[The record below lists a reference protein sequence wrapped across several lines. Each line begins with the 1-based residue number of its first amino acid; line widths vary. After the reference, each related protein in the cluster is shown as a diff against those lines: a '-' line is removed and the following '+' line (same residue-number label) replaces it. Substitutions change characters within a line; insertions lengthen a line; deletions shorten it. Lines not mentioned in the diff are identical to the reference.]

1 MKIIK
6 MVWGLLLAML
16 LTACGGGGGSS
27 GVNPNQ
33 ANLLTNAPSSLTLP
47 LGTERSY
54 TLSGG
59 LAPYTVASS
68 NTDVVVVTQASGLFK
83 LSAVKVGV
91 AQVRLQDAQGQAITL
106 TVTVPQDLASTLTI
120 QAPDSVVLRIGL
132 AQSYQIT
139 GGQGAY
145 SVASSDVGVLRAT
158 VEANGMLNLVAVS
171 SGNASVRVYDQGG
184 NATVLS
190 AQVIPVAELAVQA
203 PASVRVATGVT
214 QTYQILGGVPLY
226 NATSSDTSV
235 VRASVDFGNTLMLV
249 GVAPGNAVVRVA
261 DSAGKVVQLSV
272 SGGTV
277 LPLSV
282 VSPASLQM
290 VVGTAQAYKIT
301 GGYPPYQTSVG
312 NAAVLSASVQNSDTL
327 QLNAIKS
334 GTAEVVLVDTQGNSV
349 TRSVAVSSESS
360 VNNTALFTT
369 SPTAITL
376 KAGQTSTMFQIN
388 GGTSPYTVV
397 SSNTNVATAS
407 HSGNTFSVQGI
418 AEGTAQVLVTDGVG
432 NAVTVAVT
440 VPKAD
445 NTVVGEPAASV
456 EVLASG
462 NTLQSAGGELDI
474 TAYVKDRFNATLADR
489 AVSFAASDGLI
500 IQALSATTDS
510 AGAVK
515 AKLRVGTDKSNRAVT
530 VTVRSGTAS
539 GFVSLDVVGTKVSVS
554 GEGTVKLG
562 ASATYAVRVVDSSGN
577 GIANVPVSLT
587 SSLGNTLTPA
597 TTNTNSLGLANV
609 NYTATKAGT
618 DTLTASYLGT
628 TGAQTVSISAVDLSF
643 VSPASNSTVNIG
655 VLQPVTVQF
664 LSNGVGVA
672 GATVTFSTT
681 RGTVNPANPTD
692 TTPSTATAVTG
703 ADGKA
708 TVNIASTTAGSATVL
723 AQLVGGG
730 QATLPVNFVAVN
742 PAKLVLQANPGAIPP
757 NTGGS
762 TTHQSTL
769 EATVRDAN
777 GNPVAKQQVNFN
789 IVEDVSGGTLSA
801 ASVLTD
807 SDGKAKVQYI
817 AGANSTANDGVRI
830 TATAATNS
838 LANDQVRLTVNGQA
852 LFINIGMGNEMS
864 NLDSTT
870 YSKPLS
876 IYVTDATGNPV
887 GNQQVTVSVFP
898 TGYYIGWL
906 IPVLDK
912 DGNFKE
918 WTIDSA
924 TVSDICLNN
933 DVNKNGIVDGLE
945 VAPLRPGNVVA
956 ATPGLLTTDGTGRA
970 TFSLQYGEQYAWWVD
985 IEVVARASVAGT
997 ETRTTLPISLLP
1009 MLIDDIKSQATPAN
1023 KQSPF
1028 NSKPIDDKTV
1038 GKQSCPI

>member
-1 MKIIK
+1 MNIVKL
-6 MVWGLLLAML
+6 VWGLLLAML

-27 GVNPNQ
+27 GINPNQ
-33 ANLLTNAPSSLTLP
+33 PNLLTNAPSNLTLP

-68 NTDVVVVTQASGLFK
+68 GADVVSVLQTSGTFK
-83 LSAVKVGV
+83 LSALKTGV

-106 TVTVPQDLASTLTI
+106 TVTVTKDATPSLTV

-145 SVASSDVGVLRAT
+145 AAASSDAGVLRAT

-171 SGNASVRVYDQGG
+171 SGNASVRVYDQSG
-184 NATVLS
+184 NVTVLS

-203 PASVRVATGVT
+203 PTSVRVAAGVT

-235 VRASVDFGNTLMLV
+235 VGASVSFGNTLTLV
-249 GVAPGNAVVRVA
+249 GAGPGNAVVRVA

-282 VSPASLQM
+282 VSPTSLQL

-301 GGYPPYQTSVG
+301 GGYPPYQASVG

-327 QLNAIKS
+327 QLNALKS
-334 GTAEVVLVDTQGNSV
+334 GTTEVVLVDTQGNSV
-349 TRSVAVSSESS
+349 TRSVAISSNSS
-360 VNNTALFTT
+360 GNNTALFTT
-369 SPTAITL
+369 SPSAITL
-376 KAGQTSTMFQIN
+376 KASQTSTTFQIS
-388 GGTSPYTVV
+388 GGSDPYTVV

-407 HSGNTFSVQGI
+407 RNGSTFTVQGI
-418 AEGTAQVLVTDGVG
+418 AEGVAQVLVTDSVG

-500 IQALSATTDS
+500 IQALSGTTDS

-515 AKLRVGTDKSNRAVT
+515 AKLRVGADKSNRAVT

-539 GFVSLDVVGTKVSVS
+539 GFVNLDVVGTKVSVS

-587 SSLGNTLTPA
+587 SSLGNTLTPVTA
-597 TTNTNSLGLANV
+597 NTNSLGLVNV

-618 DTLTASYLGT
+618 DTLTASYSGT
-628 TGAQTVSISAVDLSF
+628 IGTQTVSISAVDLSF
-643 VSPASNSTVNIG
+643 VSPASNTTVNIDAA
-655 VLQPVTVQF
+655 QSVTVRF
-664 LSNGVGVA
+664 LNNGVGVA
-672 GATVTFSTT
+672 GQTVTFSTT
-681 RGTVNPANPTD
+681 RGTVVP
-692 TTPSTATAVTG
+692 ATAVTNAAG
-703 ADGKA
+703 DV
-708 TVNIASTTAGSATVL
+708 TVSISSSTAGAATVL
-723 AQLVGGG
+723 AQLSGGG
-730 QATLPVNFVAVN
+730 QATLPVNFVAVT
-742 PAKLVLQANPGAIPP
+742 PASLVLQANPGAIPP
-757 NTGGS
+757 NTGG
-762 TTHQSTL
+762 TTAHQSTL
-769 EATVRDAN
+769 EATVRDAKN
-777 GNPVAKQQVNFN
+777 NPVANQQVNFN
-789 IVEDVSGGTLSA
+789 IVADVSGGSLSA

-807 SDGKAKVQYI
+807 LDGKAKVQYI
-817 AGANSTANDGVRI
+817 AGANSTANDGVLVR
-830 TATAATNS
+830 ATVAGSSVTNT
-838 LANDQVRLTVNGQA
+838 VKLTVNGQA
-852 LFINIGMGNEMS
+852 LFINIGMGNTMS
-864 NLDSTT
+864 NLDATT

-887 GNQQVTVSVFP
+887 GNQQVAVSVVP
-898 TGYYIGWL
+898 VGYSKGYL
-906 IPVLDK
+906 KELLDK

-918 WTIDSA
+918 WTIDTITA
-924 TVSDICLNN
+924 ICPNTDI
-933 DVNKNGIVDGLE
+933 DQNGIVDVGE
-945 VAPLRPGNVVA
+945 STPVRPGNVVV

-985 IEVVARASVAGT
+985 VNVVARASVSGT
-997 ETRTTLPISLLP
+997 ETRSTLPISPLP
-1009 MLIDDIKSQATPAN
+1009 MLIDDVKLQAAPAN
-1023 KQSPF
+1023 RHSPF
-1028 NSKPIDDKTV
+1028 GT
-1038 GKQSCPI
+1038 GTSCP

>member
-1 MKIIK
+1 MNIVKL
-6 MVWGLLLAML
+6 VWGLLLAML

-27 GVNPNQ
+27 GINPNQ
-33 ANLLTNAPSSLTLP
+33 PNLLTNAPSNLTLP

-68 NTDVVVVTQASGLFK
+68 SADVVSVLQASGTFK
-83 LSAVKVGV
+83 LSALKAGV

-106 TVTVPQDLASTLTI
+106 TVTVTKDATPSLTV

-145 SVASSDVGVLRAT
+145 GVASSDAGVLRAT

-171 SGNASVRVYDQGG
+171 SGNASVRVYDQSG
-184 NATVLS
+184 NVTVLS

-203 PASVRVATGVT
+203 PASVRVAAGVT

-235 VRASVDFGNTLMLV
+235 VRASVDFGNTLTLA
-249 GVAPGNAVVRVA
+249 GAGPGNAVVRVA
-261 DSAGKVVQLSV
+261 DSAGKIVQLSV

-282 VSPASLQM
+282 VSPTSLQL

-301 GGYPPYQTSVG
+301 GGYPPYQASVG

-327 QLNAIKS
+327 QLNALKS
-334 GTAEVVLVDTQGNSV
+334 GTTDVVLVDTQGNSV
-349 TRSVAVSSESS
+349 TRSVAISSNSS
-360 VNNTALFTT
+360 GNNTALFTT
-369 SPTAITL
+369 SPSAITL
-376 KAGQTSTMFQIN
+376 KSGQTSTTFQIS
-388 GGTSPYTVV
+388 GGSDPYTVV
-397 SSNTNVATAS
+397 SSNTNVVTAS
-407 HSGNTFSVQGI
+407 RNGSTFTVQGI
-418 AEGTAQVLVTDGVG
+418 AEGVAQVLVTDSVG

-500 IQALSATTDS
+500 IQALSGTTDS

-515 AKLRVGTDKSNRAVT
+515 AKLRVGADKSNRAVT

-539 GFVSLDVVGTKVSVS
+539 GFVNLDVVGTKVSVS

-597 TTNTNSLGLANV
+597 TANTNSLGLVNV

-618 DTLTASYLGT
+618 DTLTASYSGT
-628 TGAQTVSISAVDLSF
+628 IGTQTVSISAVDLSF
-643 VSPASNSTVNIG
+643 VSPASNTTVNIG
-655 VLQPVTVQF
+655 ASQSVTVRF
-664 LSNGVGVA
+664 LNNGVGVA
-672 GATVTFSTT
+672 GQTVIFSTT
-681 RGTVNPANPTD
+681 RGTVVP
-692 TTPSTATAVTG
+692 ATAVTNAAG
-703 ADGKA
+703 DV
-708 TVNIASTTAGSATVL
+708 TVSISSSTAGSATVL
-723 AQLVGGG
+723 AQLSGGG
-730 QATLPVNFVAVN
+730 QATLPVNFVAVT
-742 PAKLVLQANPGAIPP
+742 PASLVLQANPGAIAP
-757 NTGGS
+757 NTGGA

-777 GNPVAKQQVNFN
+777 NNPVANQQVNFN
-789 IVEDVSGGTLSA
+789 IVQDVSGGTLSA

-807 SDGKAKVQYI
+807 LDGKAKVQYI
-817 AGANSTANDGVRI
+817 AGANSTANDGVRV
-830 TATAATNS
+830 TATAASNTSVTNE
-838 LANDQVRLTVNGQA
+838 VRLTVNGQA

-870 YSKPLS
+870 YNKPLS

-887 GNQQVTVSVFP
+887 GNQQVTVSVSP
-898 TGYYIGWL
+898 SGYRRGNL
-906 IPVLDK
+906 MAVLDK

-918 WTIDSA
+918 WAVDTTTLSA
-924 TVSDICLNN
+924 VCLNN
-933 DVNKNGIVDGLE
+933 DQNKNGIVDGLE
-945 VAPLRPGNVVA
+945 TNPLRPGNVVVA
-956 ATPGLLTTDGTGRA
+956 APGLLTTDGTGRA
-970 TFSLQYGEQYAWWVD
+970 TFSLQYGEQYAWWVNVD
-985 IEVVARASVAGT
+985 VIARATVAGT
-997 ETRTTLPISLLP
+997 ETRAILPISPLP
-1009 MLIDDIKSQATPAN
+1009 MLIDDVKSQAAPAN
-1023 KQSPF
+1023 LSSPF
-1028 NSKPIDDKTV
+1028 NDPSVV
-1038 GKQSCPI
+1038 GLQSCPPYP

>member
-1 MKIIK
+1 MNIIK
-6 MVWGLLLAML
+6 LAWGLLLAML

-27 GVNPNQ
+27 GINPNQ
-33 ANLLTNAPSSLTLP
+33 PNLLTNAPSNLTLP

-68 NTDVVVVTQASGLFK
+68 GADVVSVLQTSETFK
-83 LSAVKVGV
+83 LSALKTGM

-106 TVTVPQDLASTLTI
+106 TVTVTKDATPSLTV

-145 SVASSDVGVLRAT
+145 AAASSDAGVLRAT

-171 SGNASVRVYDQGG
+171 SGNASVRVYDQSG
-184 NATVLS
+184 NVTVLS

-203 PASVRVATGVT
+203 PTSVRVAAGVT

-235 VRASVDFGNTLMLV
+235 VRASVDFGNTLTLV
-249 GVAPGNAVVRVA
+249 GAGPGNAVVRVA

-282 VSPASLQM
+282 VSPTSLQL

-301 GGYPPYQTSVG
+301 GGYPPYQASVG

-327 QLNAIKS
+327 QLNALKS
-334 GTAEVVLVDTQGNSV
+334 GTTEVVLVDTQGNSV
-349 TRSVAVSSESS
+349 TRSVAISSNSS
-360 VNNTALFTT
+360 GNNTALFTT
-369 SPTAITL
+369 SPSAITL
-376 KAGQTSTMFQIN
+376 KASQTSTTFQIS
-388 GGTSPYTVV
+388 GGSDPYTVV

-407 HSGNTFSVQGI
+407 RNGSTFTVQGI
-418 AEGTAQVLVTDGVG
+418 AEGVAQVLVTDSVG

-500 IQALSATTDS
+500 IQALSGTTDS

-515 AKLRVGTDKSNRAVT
+515 AKLRVGADKSNRAVT

-539 GFVSLDVVGTKVSVS
+539 GFVNLDVVGTKVSVS

-587 SSLGNTLTPA
+587 SSLGNTLTPVTA
-597 TTNTNSLGLANV
+597 NTNSLGLVNV

-618 DTLTASYLGT
+618 DTLTASYSGT
-628 TGAQTVSISAVDLSF
+628 IGTQTVSISAVDLSF
-643 VSPASNSTVNIG
+643 VSPASNTTVNIDAA
-655 VLQPVTVQF
+655 QSVTVRF
-664 LSNGVGVA
+664 LNNGVGVA
-672 GATVTFSTT
+672 GQTVTFSTT
-681 RGTVNPANPTD
+681 RGTVVP
-692 TTPSTATAVTG
+692 ATAVTNAAG
-703 ADGKA
+703 DV
-708 TVNIASTTAGSATVL
+708 TVSISSSTAGAATVL
-723 AQLVGGG
+723 AQLSGGG
-730 QATLPVNFVAVN
+730 QATLPVNFVAVA
-742 PAKLVLQANPGAIPP
+742 PASLVLQANPGAIPP
-757 NTGGS
+757 NTGG
-762 TTHQSTL
+762 TTAHQSTL
-769 EATVRDAN
+769 EATVRDAKN
-777 GNPVAKQQVNFN
+777 NPVANQQVNFN
-789 IVEDVSGGTLSA
+789 IVADVSGGSLSA

-807 SDGKAKVQYI
+807 LDGKAKVQYI
-817 AGANSTANDGVRI
+817 AGANSTANDGVLVR
-830 TATAATNS
+830 ATVAGSSVTNT
-838 LANDQVRLTVNGQA
+838 VKLTVNGQA
-852 LFINIGMGNEMS
+852 LFINIGMGNTMS
-864 NLDSTT
+864 NLDATT

-887 GNQQVTVSVFP
+887 GNQQVAVSVVP
-898 TGYYIGWL
+898 AGYSKGYL
-906 IPVLDK
+906 KELPDK

-918 WTIDSA
+918 WAIDTITA
-924 TVSDICLNN
+924 TCPNTDI
-933 DVNKNGIVDGLE
+933 DQNGIVDVGE
-945 VAPLRPGNVVA
+945 STPVRPGNVVV

-985 IEVVARASVAGT
+985 VNVVARASVSGT
-997 ETRTTLPISLLP
+997 ETRSTLPISPLP
-1009 MLIDDIKSQATPAN
+1009 MLIDDVKLQAAPAN
-1023 KQSPF
+1023 RHSPF
-1028 NSKPIDDKTV
+1028 GT
-1038 GKQSCPI
+1038 GTSCP

>member
-1 MKIIK
+1 MNIVKL
-6 MVWGLLLAML
+6 VWGLLLAML

-27 GVNPNQ
+27 GINPNQ
-33 ANLLTNAPSSLTLP
+33 PNLLTNAPSNLTLP

-68 NTDVVVVTQASGLFK
+68 SADVVSVLQASGTFK
-83 LSAVKVGV
+83 LSALKAGV

-106 TVTVPQDLASTLTI
+106 TVTVTKDATPILTV

-145 SVASSDVGVLRAT
+145 GVASSDAGVLRAT

-171 SGNASVRVYDQGG
+171 SGNASVRVYDQSG
-184 NATVLS
+184 NVTVLS

-203 PASVRVATGVT
+203 PTSVRVAAGVT

-235 VRASVDFGNTLMLV
+235 VRASVDFGNTLTLV
-249 GVAPGNAVVRVA
+249 GAGPGNAVVRIA
-261 DSAGKVVQLSV
+261 DSAGKVVQLSI

-282 VSPASLQM
+282 VSPTSLQL

-301 GGYPPYQTSVG
+301 GGYPPYQASVG

-327 QLNAIKS
+327 QLNALKS
-334 GTAEVVLVDTQGNSV
+334 GTTEVVLVDTQGNSV
-349 TRSVAVSSESS
+349 TRSVAISSNSS
-360 VNNTALFTT
+360 GNNTALFTT
-369 SPTAITL
+369 SPSAITL
-376 KAGQTSTMFQIN
+376 KASQTSTTFQIS
-388 GGTSPYTVV
+388 GGSDPYTVV

-407 HSGNTFSVQGI
+407 RNGSTFTVQGI
-418 AEGTAQVLVTDGVG
+418 AEGVAQVLVTDSVG

-500 IQALSATTDS
+500 IQALSGTTDS

-515 AKLRVGTDKSNRAVT
+515 AKLRVGADKSNRAVT

-539 GFVSLDVVGTKVSVS
+539 GFVNLDVVGTKVSVS

-597 TTNTNSLGLANV
+597 TANTNSLGLVNV

-618 DTLTASYLGT
+618 DTLTASYSGT
-628 TGAQTVSISAVDLSF
+628 IGTQTVSISAVDLSF
-643 VSPASNSTVNIG
+643 VSPASNTTVNIDAA
-655 VLQPVTVQF
+655 QSVTVRF
-664 LSNGVGVA
+664 LNNGVGVA
-672 GATVTFSTT
+672 GQTVTFSTT
-681 RGTVNPANPTD
+681 RGTVVP
-692 TTPSTATAVTG
+692 ATAVTNAAG
-703 ADGKA
+703 DV
-708 TVNIASTTAGSATVL
+708 TVSISSSTAGSATVL
-723 AQLVGGG
+723 AQLSGGG
-730 QATLPVNFVAVN
+730 QATLPVNFVAVT
-742 PAKLVLQANPGAIPP
+742 PASLVLQANPGAIAP
-757 NTGGS
+757 NTGGA

-777 GNPVAKQQVNFN
+777 NNPVANQQVNFN
-789 IVEDVSGGTLSA
+789 IVQDVSGGTLSA

-807 SDGKAKVQYI
+807 LDGKAKVQYI
-817 AGANSTANDGVRI
+817 AGASSTANDGVRV
-830 TATAATNS
+830 TATAASNTSVTNE
-838 LANDQVRLTVNGQA
+838 VRLTVNGQA

-870 YSKPLS
+870 YNKPLS

-887 GNQQVTVSVFP
+887 GNQQVTVSVSP
-898 TGYYIGWL
+898 SGYHRGNL
-906 IPVLDK
+906 MAVLDK

-918 WTIDSA
+918 WAVDTTTLSA
-924 TVSDICLNN
+924 VCLNN
-933 DVNKNGIVDGLE
+933 DQNKNGIVDGLE
-945 VAPLRPGNVVA
+945 TNPLRPGNVVVA
-956 ATPGLLTTDGTGRA
+956 APGLLTTDGTGRA
-970 TFSLQYGEQYAWWVD
+970 TFSLQYGEQYAWWVNVD
-985 IEVVARASVAGT
+985 VIARATVAGT
-997 ETRTTLPISLLP
+997 ETRAILPISPLP
-1009 MLIDDIKSQATPAN
+1009 MLIDDVKSQAAPAN
-1023 KQSPF
+1023 LSSPF
-1028 NSKPIDDKTV
+1028 NDPSVV
-1038 GKQSCPI
+1038 GLQSCPPYP

>member
-1 MKIIK
+1 MNIIK
-6 MVWGLLLAML
+6 LVWGLLLAML

-27 GVNPNQ
+27 GINPNQ
-33 ANLLTNAPSSLTLP
+33 PNLLTNAPSNLTLP

-68 NTDVVVVTQASGLFK
+68 GADVVSVLQTSGTFK
-83 LSAVKVGV
+83 LSALKAGV

-106 TVTVPQDLASTLTI
+106 TVTVTKDATPILTV

-145 SVASSDVGVLRAT
+145 GVASSDADVLRAT

-171 SGNASVRVYDQGG
+171 SGNASVRVYDQSG
-184 NATVLS
+184 NVTVLS

-203 PASVRVATGVT
+203 PASVRVAAGVT

-235 VRASVDFGNTLMLV
+235 VRASVNFGNTLTLV
-249 GVAPGNAVVRVA
+249 GTGPGNAVVRVA

-282 VSPASLQM
+282 VSPTSLQL

-301 GGYPPYQTSVG
+301 GGYPPYQASVG

-327 QLNAIKS
+327 QLNALKS
-334 GTAEVVLVDTQGNSV
+334 GTTEVVLVDTQGNSV
-349 TRSVAVSSESS
+349 TRSVAISSNSS
-360 VNNTALFTT
+360 GNNTALFTT
-369 SPTAITL
+369 SPSAITL
-376 KAGQTSTMFQIN
+376 KASQASTTFQIS
-388 GGTSPYTVV
+388 GGSDPYTVV

-407 HSGNTFSVQGI
+407 RNGSTFTVQGI
-418 AEGTAQVLVTDGVG
+418 AEGVAQVLVTDSVG

-500 IQALSATTDS
+500 IQALSGTTDS

-515 AKLRVGTDKSNRAVT
+515 AKLRVGADKSNRAVT

-539 GFVSLDVVGTKVSVS
+539 GFVNLDVVGTKVSVS

-597 TTNTNSLGLANV
+597 TANTNSLGLVNV

-618 DTLTASYLGT
+618 DTLTASYSGT
-628 TGAQTVSISAVDLSF
+628 IGTQTVSISAVDLSF
-643 VSPASNSTVNIG
+643 VSPASNTTVNIG
-655 VLQPVTVQF
+655 ASQSVTVRF
-664 LSNGVGVA
+664 LNNGVGVA
-672 GATVTFSTT
+672 GQTVIFSTT
-681 RGTVNPANPTD
+681 RGTVVP
-692 TTPSTATAVTG
+692 ATAVTNAAG
-703 ADGKA
+703 DV
-708 TVNIASTTAGSATVL
+708 TVSISSSTAGSATVL
-723 AQLVGGG
+723 AQLSGGG
-730 QATLPVNFVAVN
+730 QATLPVNFVAVT
-742 PAKLVLQANPGAIPP
+742 PASLVLQANPGAIAP
-757 NTGGS
+757 NTGGA

-777 GNPVAKQQVNFN
+777 NNPVANQQVNFN
-789 IVEDVSGGTLSA
+789 IVQDVSGGTLSA

-807 SDGKAKVQYI
+807 LDGKAKVQYI
-817 AGANSTANDGVRI
+817 AGANSTANDGVRV
-830 TATAATNS
+830 TATAASNTSVTNE
-838 LANDQVRLTVNGQA
+838 VRLTVNGQA

-870 YSKPLS
+870 YNKPLS

-887 GNQQVTVSVFP
+887 GNQQVTVSVSP
-898 TGYYIGWL
+898 SGYRRGNL
-906 IPVLDK
+906 MAVLDK

-918 WTIDSA
+918 WAVDTTTLSA
-924 TVSDICLNN
+924 VCLNN
-933 DVNKNGIVDGLE
+933 DQNKNGIVDGLE
-945 VAPLRPGNVVA
+945 TNPLRPGNVVVA
-956 ATPGLLTTDGTGRA
+956 APGLLTTDGTGRA
-970 TFSLQYGEQYAWWVD
+970 TFSLQYGEQYAWWVNVD
-985 IEVVARASVAGT
+985 VIARATVAGT
-997 ETRTTLPISLLP
+997 ETRAILPISPLP
-1009 MLIDDIKSQATPAN
+1009 MLIDDVKSQAAPAN
-1023 KQSPF
+1023 LSSPF
-1028 NSKPIDDKTV
+1028 NDPSVV
-1038 GKQSCPI
+1038 GLQSCPPYP

>member
-1 MKIIK
+1 MNIIK

-59 LAPYTVASS
+59 LAPYTVVSS
-68 NTDVVVVTQASGLFK
+68 NADVVSATQASGLFK

-106 TVTVPQDLASTLTI
+106 TVTVPQDPASTLTI

-145 SVASSDVGVLRAT
+145 SVASSDAGVLRAT

-235 VRASVDFGNTLMLV
+235 VRASVDFGNTLTLV
-249 GVAPGNAVVRVA
+249 GAGPGNAVVRVA
-261 DSAGKVVQLSV
+261 DSAGKVVQLSI

-282 VSPASLQM
+282 VSPTSLQL

-301 GGYPPYQTSVG
+301 GGYPPYQASVG

-327 QLNAIKS
+327 QLNALKS
-334 GTAEVVLVDTQGNSV
+334 GTTEVVLVDTQGNSV
-349 TRSVAVSSESS
+349 TRSVAISSNSS
-360 VNNTALFTT
+360 GNNTALFTT
-369 SPTAITL
+369 SPSAITL
-376 KAGQTSTMFQIN
+376 KAGQTSTTFQIS
-388 GGTSPYTVV
+388 GGSDPYTVV

-407 HSGNTFSVQGI
+407 RNGSTFTVQGI
-418 AEGTAQVLVTDGVG
+418 AEGVAQVLVTDSVG

-597 TTNTNSLGLANV
+597 TANTNSLGLVNV

-618 DTLTASYLGT
+618 DTLTASYSGT
-628 TGAQTVSISAVDLSF
+628 IGTQTVSISAVDLSF
-643 VSPASNSTVNIG
+643 VSPASNTTVNIDAA
-655 VLQPVTVQF
+655 QSVTVRF
-664 LSNGVGVA
+664 LNNGVGVA
-672 GATVTFSTT
+672 GQTVTFSTT
-681 RGTVNPANPTD
+681 RGTVVP
-692 TTPSTATAVTG
+692 ATAVTNAAG
-703 ADGKA
+703 DV
-708 TVNIASTTAGSATVL
+708 TVSISSSTAGAATVL
-723 AQLVGGG
+723 AQLSGGG
-730 QATLPVNFVAVN
+730 QATLPVNFVAVT
-742 PAKLVLQANPGAIPP
+742 PASLVLQANPGAIPP
-757 NTGGS
+757 NTGG
-762 TTHQSTL
+762 TTAHQSTL
-769 EATVRDAN
+769 EATVRDAKN
-777 GNPVAKQQVNFN
+777 NPVANQQVNFN
-789 IVEDVSGGTLSA
+789 IVADVSGGSLSA

-807 SDGKAKVQYI
+807 LDGKAKVQYI
-817 AGANSTANDGVRI
+817 AGANSTANDGVLVR
-830 TATAATNS
+830 ATVAGSSVTNT
-838 LANDQVRLTVNGQA
+838 VKLTVNGQA
-852 LFINIGMGNEMS
+852 LFINIGMGNTMS
-864 NLDSTT
+864 NLDATT

-887 GNQQVTVSVFP
+887 GNQQVAVSVVP
-898 TGYYIGWL
+898 VGYSKGYL
-906 IPVLDK
+906 KELLDK

-918 WTIDSA
+918 WTIDTITA
-924 TVSDICLNN
+924 ICPNTDI
-933 DVNKNGIVDGLE
+933 DQNGIVDVGE
-945 VAPLRPGNVVA
+945 STPVRPGNVVV

-985 IEVVARASVAGT
+985 VNVVARASVSGT
-997 ETRTTLPISLLP
+997 ETRSTLPISPLP
-1009 MLIDDIKSQATPAN
+1009 MLIDDVKLQAAPAN
-1023 KQSPF
+1023 RHSPF
-1028 NSKPIDDKTV
+1028 GT
-1038 GKQSCPI
+1038 GTSCP

>member
-1 MKIIK
+1 MNIIK
-6 MVWGLLLAML
+6 LVWGLLLAML

-27 GVNPNQ
+27 GINPNQ
-33 ANLLTNAPSSLTLP
+33 PNLLTNAPSNLTLP

-68 NTDVVVVTQASGLFK
+68 GADVVSVLQTSGTFK
-83 LSAVKVGV
+83 LSALKTGV

-106 TVTVPQDLASTLTI
+106 TVTVTKDATPSLTV

-145 SVASSDVGVLRAT
+145 AAASSDAGVLRAT

-171 SGNASVRVYDQGG
+171 SGNASVRVYDQSG
-184 NATVLS
+184 NVTVLS

-203 PASVRVATGVT
+203 PTSVRVAAGVT
-214 QTYQILGGVPLY
+214 QTYQILGGVPIY

-235 VRASVDFGNTLMLV
+235 VRASVDFGNTLTLA
-249 GVAPGNAVVRVA
+249 GAGPGNAVVRVA
-261 DSAGKVVQLSV
+261 DSAGKVVQLSI

-282 VSPASLQM
+282 VSPTSLQL

-301 GGYPPYQTSVG
+301 GGYPPYQASVG

-327 QLNAIKS
+327 QLNALKS
-334 GTAEVVLVDTQGNSV
+334 GTTEVVLVDTQGNSV
-349 TRSVAVSSESS
+349 TRSVAISSNSS
-360 VNNTALFTT
+360 GNNTALFTT
-369 SPTAITL
+369 SPSAITL
-376 KAGQTSTMFQIN
+376 KASQTSTTFQIS
-388 GGTSPYTVV
+388 GGSDPYTVV

-407 HSGNTFSVQGI
+407 RNGSTFTVQGI
-418 AEGTAQVLVTDGVG
+418 AEGVAQVLVTDSVG

-500 IQALSATTDS
+500 IQALSGTTDS

-515 AKLRVGTDKSNRAVT
+515 AKLRVGADKSNRAVT

-539 GFVSLDVVGTKVSVS
+539 GFVNLDVVGTKVSVS

-597 TTNTNSLGLANV
+597 TANTNSLGLVNV

-618 DTLTASYLGT
+618 DTLTASYSGT
-628 TGAQTVSISAVDLSF
+628 IGTQTVSISAVDLSF
-643 VSPASNSTVNIG
+643 VSPASNTTVNIG
-655 VLQPVTVQF
+655 ASQSVTVRF
-664 LSNGVGVA
+664 LNNGVGVA
-672 GATVTFSTT
+672 GQTVTFSTT
-681 RGTVNPANPTD
+681 RGTVVP
-692 TTPSTATAVTG
+692 ATAVTNAAG
-703 ADGKA
+703 DV
-708 TVNIASTTAGSATVL
+708 TVSISSSTAGAATVL
-723 AQLVGGG
+723 AQLSGGG
-730 QATLPVNFVAVN
+730 QATLPVNFVAVT
-742 PAKLVLQANPGAIPP
+742 PASLVLQANPGAIPP
-757 NTGGS
+757 NTGG
-762 TTHQSTL
+762 TTAHQSTL
-769 EATVRDAN
+769 EATVRDAKN
-777 GNPVAKQQVNFN
+777 NPVANQQVNFN
-789 IVEDVSGGTLSA
+789 IVADVSGGSLSA

-807 SDGKAKVQYI
+807 LDGKAKVQYI
-817 AGANSTANDGVRI
+817 AGANSTANDGVLVR
-830 TATAATNS
+830 ATVAGSSVTNT
-838 LANDQVRLTVNGQA
+838 VKLTVNGQA
-852 LFINIGMGNEMS
+852 LFINIGMGNTMS
-864 NLDSTT
+864 NLDATT

-887 GNQQVTVSVFP
+887 GNQQVAVSVVP
-898 TGYYIGWL
+898 VGYSKGYL
-906 IPVLDK
+906 KELLDK

-918 WTIDSA
+918 WTIDTITA
-924 TVSDICLNN
+924 ICPNTDI
-933 DVNKNGIVDGLE
+933 DQNGIVDVGE
-945 VAPLRPGNVVA
+945 STPVRPGNVVV

-985 IEVVARASVAGT
+985 VNVVARASVSGT
-997 ETRTTLPISLLP
+997 ETRSTLPISPLP
-1009 MLIDDIKSQATPAN
+1009 MLIDDVKSQAAPAN
-1023 KQSPF
+1023 RHSPF
-1028 NSKPIDDKTV
+1028 GT
-1038 GKQSCPI
+1038 GTSCP

>member
-1 MKIIK
+1 MNIVKL
-6 MVWGLLLAML
+6 VWGLLLAML

-27 GVNPNQ
+27 GINPNQ
-33 ANLLTNAPSSLTLP
+33 PNLLTNAPSNLTLP

-68 NTDVVVVTQASGLFK
+68 GADVVSVLQISGTFK
-83 LSAVKVGV
+83 LSALKAGV

-106 TVTVPQDLASTLTI
+106 TVTVTKDATPSLTV

-145 SVASSDVGVLRAT
+145 GVASSDAGVLRAT

-171 SGNASVRVYDQGG
+171 SGNASVRVYDQSG
-184 NATVLS
+184 NVTVLS

-203 PASVRVATGVT
+203 PASVRVAAGVT

-235 VRASVDFGNTLMLV
+235 VRASVDFGNTLTLA
-249 GVAPGNAVVRVA
+249 GAGPGNAVVRVA
-261 DSAGKVVQLSV
+261 DSAGKIVQLSV

-282 VSPASLQM
+282 VSPTSLQL

-301 GGYPPYQTSVG
+301 GGYPPYQASVG

-327 QLNAIKS
+327 QLNALKS
-334 GTAEVVLVDTQGNSV
+334 GTTEVVLVDTQGNSV
-349 TRSVAVSSESS
+349 TRSVAISSNSS
-360 VNNTALFTT
+360 GNNTALFTT
-369 SPTAITL
+369 SPSAITL
-376 KAGQTSTMFQIN
+376 KSGQTSTTFQIS
-388 GGTSPYTVV
+388 GGSDPYTVV

-407 HSGNTFSVQGI
+407 RNGSTFTVQGI
-418 AEGTAQVLVTDGVG
+418 AEGVAQVLVTDSVG

-500 IQALSATTDS
+500 IQALSGTTDS

-515 AKLRVGTDKSNRAVT
+515 AKLRVGADKSNRAVT

-539 GFVSLDVVGTKVSVS
+539 GFVNLDVVGTKVSV
-554 GEGTVKLG
+554 
-562 ASATYAVRVVDSSGN
+562 SGN

-597 TTNTNSLGLANV
+597 TANTNSLGLVNV

-618 DTLTASYLGT
+618 DTLTASYSGT
-628 TGAQTVSISAVDLSF
+628 IGTQTVSISAVDLSF
-643 VSPASNSTVNIG
+643 VSPASNTTVNIG
-655 VLQPVTVQF
+655 ASQSVTVRF
-664 LSNGVGVA
+664 LNNGVGVA
-672 GATVTFSTT
+672 GQTVIFSTT
-681 RGTVNPANPTD
+681 RGTVVP
-692 TTPSTATAVTG
+692 ATAVTNAAG
-703 ADGKA
+703 DV
-708 TVNIASTTAGSATVL
+708 TVSISSSTAGSATVL
-723 AQLVGGG
+723 AQLSGGG
-730 QATLPVNFVAVN
+730 QATLPVNFVAVT
-742 PAKLVLQANPGAIPP
+742 PASLVLQANPGAIAP
-757 NTGGS
+757 NTGGA

-777 GNPVAKQQVNFN
+777 NNPVANQQVNFN
-789 IVEDVSGGTLSA
+789 IVQDVSGGTLSA

-807 SDGKAKVQYI
+807 LDGKAKVQYI
-817 AGANSTANDGVRI
+817 AGANSTANDGVRV
-830 TATAATNS
+830 TATAASNTSVTNE
-838 LANDQVRLTVNGQA
+838 VRLTVNGQA

-870 YSKPLS
+870 YNKPLS

-887 GNQQVTVSVFP
+887 GNQQVTVSVSP
-898 TGYYIGWL
+898 SGYRRGNL
-906 IPVLDK
+906 MAVLDK

-918 WTIDSA
+918 WAVDTTTLSA
-924 TVSDICLNN
+924 VCLNN
-933 DVNKNGIVDGLE
+933 DQNKNGIVDGLE
-945 VAPLRPGNVVA
+945 TNPLRPGNVVVA
-956 ATPGLLTTDGTGRA
+956 APGLLTTDGTGRA
-970 TFSLQYGEQYAWWVD
+970 TFSLQYGEQYAWWVNVD
-985 IEVVARASVAGT
+985 VIARATVAGT
-997 ETRTTLPISLLP
+997 ETRAILPISPLP
-1009 MLIDDIKSQATPAN
+1009 MLIDDVKSQAAPAN
-1023 KQSPF
+1023 LSSPF
-1028 NSKPIDDKTV
+1028 NDPSVV
-1038 GKQSCPI
+1038 GLQSCPPYP